1 MKGPDIPVRDFLANM
16 PMFRGLAPEE
26 IERLAVDTRR
36 VYAARGE
43 TLFNKG
49 DVAEGFHVVL
59 YGRVKL
65 GFTSPQG
72 AEKVVEILGPGM
84 SFGEAVMFMERP
96 YPVFAQAIED
106 SLLML
111 VPKAVVFAELDANPR
126 FARKL
131 IAGMAARLHALVR
144 DVESYS
150 LRSGTQRVVGFL
162 LAEEQRGE
170 AGTAADGTLSVT
182 LPATKVTIAS
192 RLNLTPEHF
201 SRILHDLAEAGL
213 IRVDGRVV
221 HVPDLARLRA
231 F

>member
-170 AGTAADGTLSVT
+170 ADAADDGTLSVT

-213 IRVDGRVV
+213 IRVEGRVV